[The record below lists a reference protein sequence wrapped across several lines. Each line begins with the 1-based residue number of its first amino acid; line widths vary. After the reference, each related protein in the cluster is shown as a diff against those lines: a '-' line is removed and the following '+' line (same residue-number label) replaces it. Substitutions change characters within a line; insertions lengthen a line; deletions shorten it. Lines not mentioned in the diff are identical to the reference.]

1 VEETRRESELL
12 DRCRW
17 RSWKQ
22 GFVGSFETF
31 SAYGAA
37 IDKLNADPAF
47 QAWQVKRAKAGLAS
61 FVRSNLAVEITV

>member
-1 VEETRRESELL
+1 M
-12 DRCRW
+12 
-17 RSWKQ
+17 
-22 GFVGSFETF
+22 F

-61 FVRSNLAVEITV
+61 FVRSNLAVEITGGKSRHRSTRWRLFAGFGR